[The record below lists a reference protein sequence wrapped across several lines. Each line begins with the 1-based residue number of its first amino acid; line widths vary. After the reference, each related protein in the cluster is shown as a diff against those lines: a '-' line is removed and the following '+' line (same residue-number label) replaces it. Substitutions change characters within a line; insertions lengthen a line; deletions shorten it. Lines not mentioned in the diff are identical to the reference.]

1 MHLLTSIEFHLLKVT
16 EIALSQYERA
26 NGAKI
31 SERFLVLKVQ
41 FNFKIPSGIETSPVD
56 SVYQIGLML
65 SERRQ
70 YKSS

>member
-1 MHLLTSIEFHLLKVT
+1 MHLLTSIEFDLLKVT

-41 FNFKIPSGIETSPVD
+41 FYF
-56 SVYQIGLML
+56 
-65 SERRQ
+65 
-70 YKSS
+70 